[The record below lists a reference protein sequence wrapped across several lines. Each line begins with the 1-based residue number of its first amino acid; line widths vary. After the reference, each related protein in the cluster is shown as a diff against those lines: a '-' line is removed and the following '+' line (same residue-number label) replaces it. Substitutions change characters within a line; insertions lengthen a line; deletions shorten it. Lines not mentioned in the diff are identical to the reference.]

1 MFLHARLSENGIAM
15 CTAPLKAEYI
25 WMNSSLGRNREKGRL
40 IVPMISFE
48 PEIIQKAIQR
58 TGKTKL
64 RASSIESN
72 DRHSER
78 TAHS

>member
-1 MFLHARLSENGIAM
+1 
-15 CTAPLKAEYI
+15 
-25 WMNSSLGRNREKGRL
+25 MNSSLGRNREKGRL

-48 PEIIQKAIQR
+48 PEIIQKAIQ
-58 TGKTKL
+58 TTSKTQL